1 MKAVCRAGV
10 DAHSCG
16 SLDTEGS
23 PDVFVNGY
31 PAHRMGDADSH
42 GGSQAEGSG
51 TVFVNGRPIARLG
64 DNNGGCPA
72 PCAPNP
78 EASGSTNVFA
88 GG

>member
-23 PDVFVNGY
+23 PNVFVNGH

-42 GGSQAEGSG
+42 GGAQAEGSG
-51 TVFVNGRPIARLG
+51 TVFANGLPVARQG
-64 DNNGGCPA
+64 DNNGGCPV
-72 PCAPNP
+72 PCAPNS
-78 EASGSTNVFA
+78 EASGSPDVFA